1 MSGRDDVTNKGFM
14 SQAHKI
20 NADVLWPS
28 LAYNMAAC
36 NKLPAACPRKTIGH
50 YFSFYYHFIIT
61 AGYLYDQ
68 YYDASGCVRLCLS
81 SLSLSLLF
89 SRFYHSIN
97 YK

>member
-61 AGYLYDQ
+61 AGYLYDRIMMPA
-68 YYDASGCVRLCLS
+68 DACDFAC